1 MKQGKR
7 NLYPENRFEK
17 SDRPMNIFYA
27 PPSQINNGFVELL
40 DQEAKHASK
49 VMRVREGDALTIVD
63 GIGGRY
69 EGIVRRITKKSVQIE
84 VSDKQFIPRRSPQL
98 ILGMGI
104 IKKRD
109 RLEFAV
115 EKAIELG
122 AVQVC
127 LFRSEH
133 TIKENVR
140 MDRLESIAI
149 SAMKQS
155 LQSYLCQINL
165 FHSVDEMLDA
175 VDPDNILIAHEKVEG
190 KNGRINFEE
199 IENSEQTLLMVGPEG
214 GFSAD
219 EVTKFINGGASLI
232 SLGPNRL
239 RAETAAV
246 TFMSQFI

>member
-1 MKQGKR
+1 
-7 NLYPENRFEK
+7 
-17 SDRPMNIFYA
+17 MNIFYT

-40 DQEAKHASK
+40 GQEAIHASK
-49 VMRVREGDALTIVD
+49 VMRAREGDKLTIVD
-63 GIGGRY
+63 GEGGRY
-69 EGIVRRITKKSVQIE
+69 MGVVRRITKKSVQVEIE
-84 VSDKQFIPRRSPQL
+84 DEQHHSRSQPHL

-122 AVQVC
+122 AAQIC

-140 MDRLESIAI
+140 MDRMESLAI

-155 LQSYLCQINL
+155 LQSYLCNVEIY
-165 FHSVDEMLDA
+165 HSLDMMLDSVSA
-175 VDPDNILIAHEKVEG
+175 DNILTAHEKVDETKG
-190 KNGRINFEE
+190 DINYKSVQD
-199 IENSEQTLLMVGPEG
+199 SERTLLLVGPEG
-214 GFSAD
+214 GFSETEISD
-219 EVTKFINGGASLI
+219 LTDKGAELI

-239 RAETAAV
+239 RAETAAIA
-246 TFMSQFI
+246 FMSQFI